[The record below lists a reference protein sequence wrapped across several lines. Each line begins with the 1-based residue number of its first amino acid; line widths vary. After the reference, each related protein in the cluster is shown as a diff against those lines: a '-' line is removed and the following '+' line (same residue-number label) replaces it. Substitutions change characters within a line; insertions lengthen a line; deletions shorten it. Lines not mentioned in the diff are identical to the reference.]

1 MEKPGTEVPG
11 SRRNEAES
19 REGRH
24 MTHKYPNV
32 LIHCVFSTKNREDL
46 IPDELRFRLWK
57 YFAGI
62 GKYMG
67 SRYFARAASLIMRIC

>member
-1 MEKPGTEVPG
+1 MGEPGTEVPG
-11 SRRNEAES
+11 SRRSENES

-24 MTHKYPNV
+24 MAHKDPNV
-32 LIHCVFSTKNREDL
+32 LIHCVFNTKNREDL
-46 IPDELRFRLWK
+46 IPDELRYRLWK

-62 GKYMG
+62 GKCMG